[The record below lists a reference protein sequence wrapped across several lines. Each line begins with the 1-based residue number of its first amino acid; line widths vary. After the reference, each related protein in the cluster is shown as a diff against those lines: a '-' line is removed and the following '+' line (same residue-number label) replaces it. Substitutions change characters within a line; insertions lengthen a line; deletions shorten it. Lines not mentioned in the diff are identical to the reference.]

1 MRPGRSQPN
10 RVRIVRPVLLGD
22 FVANVDATIDATVT
36 ASDATVSTSAIPQL
50 GQVFNFTGTMRRGGH
65 FVVLRTEAPPVT
77 GVNPD
82 LIDLTVDAND
92 PSLSLS
98 PVSDWAAVQVDS
110 LDATVLQGGSV
121 FATEATAQVDSND
134 ATTTGVSAG
143 VPQVIVVNATA
154 LRTAFALR
162 QLVVDPAIASAPLPF
177 DVVGITPV
185 LADVVGTAFDTTTT
199 NSAGSIPST
208 GQVDAP
214 DASVSLGVP
223 TTQADGTVAAQDA
236 TVTQPAPLTQVFPP
250 VIDVTGAANDP
261 QIPISAPADET
272 DVTVAA
278 NDATTTNSGLT
289 NAQSTEATVTV
300 TAPDATGNAQPNAA
314 AATSVVD
321 AGDPD
326 AYPGVPGLNAPV
338 TVAAF
343 DTTITSASHGDAD
356 AFEATGSTTAY
367 DAGANASIDAA
378 GEADGTVAA
387 NAATILTNISTAAN
401 AGLADTTN
409 VANDGRVDVIGSATE
424 ATVTGSAG
432 DGDVLDATTT
442 SPDFA
447 LTAAAAYDAAVAL
460 EAAADFAFAYALIDD
475 LQPDIVSNT
484 VAALVT
490 ALALDAK
497 AFHHRRGHS
506 RSAVVQVS
514 TTNTDVTPTADDSGV
529 N

>member
-1 MRPGRSQPN
+1 M
-10 RVRIVRPVLLGD
+10 LLGD
-22 FVANVDATIDATVT
+22 FVASVDATIAVTVA
-36 ASDATVSTSAIPQL
+36 ASDASVSTTAIPQL

-82 LIDLTVDAND
+82 LIDLTVAAYDT
-92 PSLSLS
+92 SLSLS
-98 PVSDWAAVQVDS
+98 PVSDWAAAQVDS
-110 LDATVLQGGSV
+110 LDATVNAGTSV
-121 FATEATAQVDSND
+121 FPTEATGQVDIND
-134 ATTTGVSAG
+134 ATTTGISAG
-143 VPQVIVVNATA
+143 VPQVIVVNRAA
-154 LRTAFALR
+154 IVTAFALR
-162 QLVVDPAIASAPLPF
+162 QPVVDPAYASAPLPF
-177 DVVGITPV
+177 DVVGITPQ
-185 LADVVGTAFDTTTT
+185 LADVAVPAFDATTT

-214 DASVSLGVP
+214 DPSVSLGVP
-223 TTQADGTVAAQDA
+223 ASQADGTGAAQDA

-250 VIDVTGAANDP
+250 VIDITGAANDP
-261 QIPISAPADET
+261 QIPISAPALEST
-272 DVTVAA
+272 ATVDAFDAA
-278 NDATTTNSGLT
+278 PTNSGLT
-289 NAQSTEATVTV
+289 NAQAVEATATVT
-300 TAPDATGNAQPNAA
+300 ANDAAGNVQPNAA

-343 DTTITSASHGDAD
+343 DTTVTSASHGDAP
-356 AFEATGSTTAY
+356 AFEAAGSTTAY

-409 VANDGRVDVIGSATE
+409 VANDGRVDVIGSALE
-424 ATVTGSAG
+424 ATAVGSAG

-442 SPDFA
+442 SPDYA
-447 LTAAAAYDAAVAL
+447 LTAADAYDAAVAL
-460 EAAADFAFAYALIDD
+460 EAAADFAFAYALVDD
-475 LQPDIVSNT
+475 PAPNIVNST

-497 AFHHRRGHS
+497 AFHRRRGHS